1 MLRKRTA
8 KNHARTAG
16 QFGDLLTERPEIGG
30 ELVTD
35 LKNHETAKADD
46 ARRCWYANADAISTF
61 LAGINACWNE
71 EKWREFFYSHLE
83 MTEKEA
89 TLRLQS
95 DYAADIRM
103 YDQIETEALRM
114 ADDMFCGLAMRCR

>member
-1 MLRKRTA
+1 MRK
-8 KNHARTAG
+8 HG
-16 QFGDLLTERPEIGG
+16 
-30 ELVTD
+30 
-35 LKNHETAKADD
+35 
-46 ARRCWYANADAISTF
+46 AN
-61 LAGINACWNE
+61 
-71 EKWREFFYSHLE
+71 FFYSHLE

-103 YDQIETEALRM
+103 FDQIETEALRM